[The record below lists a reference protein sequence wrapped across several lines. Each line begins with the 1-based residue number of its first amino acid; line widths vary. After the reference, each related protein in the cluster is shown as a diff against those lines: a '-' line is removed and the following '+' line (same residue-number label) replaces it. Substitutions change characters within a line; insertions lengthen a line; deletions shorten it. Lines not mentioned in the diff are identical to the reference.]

1 MSTEIRTHRSEYIY
15 YEILNFIGW
24 PKLNWL
30 VTDNFHKSSKDWQ
43 PPPKQSEDIPAYVEV
58 CHSFLYMLIKCVIK
72 FYVYRIQV
80 YK

>member
-1 MSTEIRTHRSEYIY
+1 MSTEMHTHTGLNISTGYN
-15 YEILNFIGW
+15 EILNFIGW

-58 CHSFLYMLIKCVIK
+58 CHSF
-72 FYVYRIQV
+72 
-80 YK
+80 